1 LAAASRNDMFSV
13 DSASLFMS
21 TSTCVRRDLGYRVPA
36 PLWLCWWAM
45 AMALALALAA
55 GMQGLRGAGVANVSS
70 SSNLRCTM
78 STKRRQMVVV
88 VMIVVVRD
96 VRLQERKS

>member
-1 LAAASRNDMFSV
+1 MFSV

-36 PLWLCWWAM
+36 PLWLCWWAMAM

-88 VMIVVVRD
+88 VVVMIVVVRD